1 MKYTLITIN
10 ILLFLIEIKSKAL
23 KYKAVKP
30 LV

>member
-1 MKYTLITIN
+1 MKYTLTTN
-10 ILLFLIEIKSKAL
+10 NSPLLLIEIKSKAL